1 MRQNKMNNE
10 LPQIYCDMDQVLVNF
25 MGGANKV
32 LTAKGLQPF
41 QQGEKD
47 VKWEALRSVPKFWAN
62 LEPMSD
68 AMMLW
73 RYIKPHQPYILSTP
87 SKRMATCKPEKLE
100 WIRKHLGNVEHV
112 YLVPRE
118 EKQKFAV
125 TSDGTPNLLID
136 DYEKNIK
143 EWVAKGGIGIRH
155 INSINTIS
163 QLRKIGY

>member
-1 MRQNKMNNE
+1 MNNE

-25 MGGANKV
+25 IGGANKV

>member
-1 MRQNKMNNE
+1 
-10 LPQIYCDMDQVLVNF
+10 

>member
-1 MRQNKMNNE
+1 
-10 LPQIYCDMDQVLVNF
+10 MDQVLVNL
-25 MGGANKV
+25 MGGANRV
-32 LTAKGLQPF
+32 LAAAGLKPF
-41 QQGEKD
+41 PQEEKD
-47 VKWEALRSVPKFWAN
+47 AKWEALSKVPKFWAN

-73 RYIKPHQPYILSTP
+73 RYIKPHQTHILSTP

-100 WIRKHLGNVEHV
+100 WIRKHLGNVEQI

-118 EKQKFAV
+118 NKQKFAV